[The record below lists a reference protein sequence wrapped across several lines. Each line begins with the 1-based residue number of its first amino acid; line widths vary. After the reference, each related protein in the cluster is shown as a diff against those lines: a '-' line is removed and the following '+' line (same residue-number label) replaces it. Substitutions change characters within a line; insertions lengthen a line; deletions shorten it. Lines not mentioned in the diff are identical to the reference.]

1 MFSGYWSVRSS
12 AGWLIGASTL
22 LGAGAVLAADNGAGS
37 GGDTAQ
43 LEEVIVTAERRE
55 ESLSKT
61 PLAITAVSADE
72 LAQADVVNVYQL
84 QYLAPSMQVNQTA
97 QGLYIAIRGITT
109 YDTTSKGEPAIQFNT
124 DGVPVNQPEEQ
135 ALGFFDVQRV
145 EVLSGPQGTLYGK
158 SSTGGAVN
166 VISNAPSLQEDAS
179 ASVEVGNFNT
189 KRFNAMWNQPLGGS
203 WALRV
208 AGVSNARN
216 GYTDLVGAPGPN
228 NNPGDEGS
236 MAGRISLAGNI
247 SDVLKLRLTATT
259 GRLSQV
265 GNSSGQVKIDSDNKL
280 TSYQVGLYNPWP
292 AYVRDDFQ
300 GYHGQLDADVAAVHI
315 AYLGSWTHYQTNN
328 QQSSDVFGAAT
339 DGQAAA
345 GSRELVRDSYD
356 TTYHELRFSNRD
368 AGRLEWVAGFNYFY
382 EHVEENGH
390 GFQIANTPAGACPA
404 LTSPW
409 TSQVPGFSPYC
420 NILAAGGDVNYQ
432 TNNNLLNYTTHESYG
447 AFGHF
452 VFAVTPDWHITLGVR
467 DGSDR
472 IARVGTFVVGVG
484 IPFAPLPANAQ
495 GTLCISGQD
504 CTSGFSLSFFNGG
517 PLTTDAFPGGNNTGH
532 GSDTKLVWNIG
543 TDYQFTPAQ
552 FGYFR
557 VATGYKSGGFND
569 FDPSNAG
576 GFAPYKAEQMTSY
589 EAGYKIHQSNLD
601 FNSSLYFYNYSD
613 MQVPGTYTVPGTTQN
628 FAETVVTPT
637 QLYGWENQAKWA
649 VTGHDVL
656 DLEADFEH
664 SKYHGDLFEGNGN
677 GNSFNINFNGKSLD
691 RTPAAVF
698 VAGYTHSFD
707 LGDGAR
713 LALHADIRQSSK
725 YYLTNFNNG
734 VQYVQPSFTRSNA
747 NVRYVSGSGKLETEA
762 FVNNIENKLQAT
774 SGVTPYAPGTV
785 FPAGYSYG
793 GYANVSQPRFFGLRE
808 TIHLN

>member
-1 MFSGYWSVRSS
+1 MNTSTFKL
-12 AGWLIGASTL
+12 LIGATSL
-22 LGAGAVLAADNGAGS
+22 VWAGSGLAADNTTAQS
-37 GGDTAQ
+37 GESAQ

-55 ESLSKT
+55 ESISKT

-72 LAQADVVNVYQL
+72 LQQADVVNVYQL

-166 VISNAPSLQEDAS
+166 VISNAPTLQEDAM
-179 ASVEVGNFNT
+179 ASVEVGNFST
-189 KRFNAMWNQPLGGS
+189 RRFNAMWNQPLGGS
-203 WALRV
+203 WAIRI
-208 AGVSNARN
+208 AGVANSRD
-216 GYTDLVGAPGPN
+216 GYTDLIGAPSPN
-228 NNPGDEGS
+228 NDPNDEGT
-236 MAGRISLAGNI
+236 MAARVTLAGNL
-247 SDVLKLRLTATT
+247 SDAVKLRLTATS
-259 GRLSQV
+259 GRISAV
-265 GNSSGQVKIDSDNKL
+265 GNAGGQVRFGTDEQL
-280 TSYQVGLYNPWP
+280 TSYQVGAYNPFP

-300 GYHGQLDADVAAVHI
+300 GYNGQLDADMSAVHLT
-315 AYLGSWTHYQTNN
+315 YLGSWTHYQTDN
-328 QQSSDVFGAAT
+328 QQSSDTWGSDGAGPQGA
-339 DGQAAA
+339 
-345 GSRELVRDSYD
+345 RELVRDSYD
-356 TTYHELRFSNRD
+356 TTYHELRLSNRD
-368 AGRLEWVAGFNYFY
+368 EGRLQWLAGVNYFY

-409 TSQVPGFSPYC
+409 TSQVPGSSPYC
-420 NILAAGGDVNYQ
+420 NIIAAGGDPDYQ

-447 AFGHF
+447 AFGHL
-452 VFAVTPDWHITLGVR
+452 VFAVTPDWHITVGVR
-467 DGSDR
+467 DGSDK
-472 IARVGTFVVGVG
+472 IARTGTFVVGVG

-532 GSDTKLVWNIG
+532 GSDTKLVWNVG
-543 TDYQFTPAQ
+543 TDYQFSPAQ
-552 FGYFR
+552 FGYVR

-569 FDPSNAG
+569 FDPTNAG

-589 EAGYKIHQSNLD
+589 EAGYKAHRGDLD
-601 FNSSLYFYNYSD
+601 FTSSVYFYNYSD
-613 MQVPGTYTVPGTTQN
+613 MQIPGSYTVPGTTQS

-637 QLYGWENQAKWA
+637 QLYGWENSLKWA
-649 VTGHDVL
+649 FTTHDVL

-664 SKYHGDLFEGNGN
+664 SKYKGDVFEGNGG
-677 GNSFNINFNGKSLD
+677 GNAFNINFNGKSLD

-698 VAGYTHSFD
+698 VAGYTHSFE
-707 LGDGAR
+707 LNNGAKLSLHGDV
-713 LALHADIRQSSK
+713 RQSSK
-725 YYLTNFNNG
+725 YYLTDFNSG
-734 VQYVQPSFTRSNA
+734 TQYIQPSFTRSNA
-747 NVRYVSGSGKLETEA
+747 NVRYVSSSGKLETEV

-774 SGVTPYAPGTV
+774 GGVNAYASGVP
-785 FPAGYSYG
+785 FPAGYAFS
-793 GYANVSQPRFFGLRE
+793 GYANVSQPRFFGIRE
-808 TIHLN
+808 TLRL